1 MSKKQGDRRSDEKSA
16 ARPSGGAKAGARRS
30 TPDPA
35 ASPQGAGNPDATLM
49 DKASPKP
56 GPRRDDQDI
65 FDSDRSDR
73 ESGRPIQLEDEDS
86 ERELESESADRRSET
101 AGR

>member
-1 MSKKQGDRRSDEKSA
+1 M
-16 ARPSGGAKAGARRS
+16 
-30 TPDPA
+30 PDPA
-35 ASPQGAGNPDATLM
+35 ASPQGAGNPEATLM
-49 DKASPKP
+49 DKGSSKP
-56 GPRRDDQDI
+56 GPGRDDQDI